1 MQVVHSALVVEIT
14 KSMIEYIRWARSR
27 YVDALENKKAE
38 AASVERQNT
47 AMRHAESELKQLLG
61 NKESVAVENAAQNSK
76 IAELRKTAGLPGVL
90 KFLFSIAL
98 RCPENNKCPELSW

>member
-14 KSMIEYIRWARSR
+14 KSMIEYVRWGRSR
-27 YVDALENKKAE
+27 YVDVDALENKNAE
-38 AASVERQNT
+38 AASVERQNS

-61 NKESVAVENAAQNSK
+61 NKESVEVENVTQNSK

-90 KFLFSIAL
+90 KFLF
-98 RCPENNKCPELSW
+98 

>member
-14 KSMIEYIRWARSR
+14 KSMIEYVRWARSR

-38 AASVERQNT
+38 AACVERPNS

-61 NKESVAVENAAQNSK
+61 NKEKHKESVAVENAAQNSK
-76 IAELRKTAGLPGVL
+76 IAELRKIAGLPGVL
-90 KFLFSIAL
+90 KFLF
-98 RCPENNKCPELSW
+98 

>member
-1 MQVVHSALVVEIT
+1 
-14 KSMIEYIRWARSR
+14 MIEYVGWARSR

-38 AASVERQNT
+38 TASVERQNS

-61 NKESVAVENAAQNSK
+61 NKVKLKESVAVENAAPNSK

-90 KFLFSIAL
+90 KFLF
-98 RCPENNKCPELSW
+98 